1 MKSQNTVERGQ
12 EPIESRA
19 GARAPAALPKRL
31 RAPWA
36 PRCGRA
42 HFAAPGAR
50 RGSASLPPQPGAPG
64 PSRRRGPERESA
76 RSLLSDPLSLLLLG
90 EPTAQAAGI
99 AGNCVSKGDEDF
111 GAGRPCTS
119 CRGRGV
125 SAGRTGLQG
134 GGGFPGSPHPSPCR
148 PATRPR
154 KVGVTLTAGEAQG
167 DPHGT
172 AGPGPPVGLGGAH
185 RVARRSAAHG
195 AEGVSV
201 SGFCSTTTLF

>member
-1 MKSQNTVERGQ
+1 MSPGQAPGHPQRFPSVSGPRG
-12 EPIESRA
+12 RR
-19 GARAPAALPKRL
+19 GVDARTSPRLVPAA
-31 RAPWA
+31 
-36 PRCGRA
+36 GR
-42 HFAAPGAR
+42 H
-50 RGSASLPPQPGAPG
+50 

-76 RSLLSDPLSLLLLG
+76 RSLLSDPLSLLLFV

-125 SAGRTGLQG
+125 SVGRTGLQG

-167 DPHGT
+167 DPHGA